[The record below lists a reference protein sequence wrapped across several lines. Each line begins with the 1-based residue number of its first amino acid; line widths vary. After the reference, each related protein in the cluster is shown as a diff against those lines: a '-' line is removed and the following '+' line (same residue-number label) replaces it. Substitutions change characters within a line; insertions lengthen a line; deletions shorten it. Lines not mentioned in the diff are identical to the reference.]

1 MLVSK
6 TPRIRHH
13 GKLEMVFEP
22 RRGYTRMPHVFQ
34 QPPLKAS
41 RELYQGDDPTA
52 TVYVM
57 ESSGGMVA
65 GDRNDIT
72 IELLPGSSARI
83 IQQSALKVYR
93 SHTGDTCVQTI
104 DVKLAEEA
112 RLEWMPEVIIPFAE
126 AKFQMETTIH
136 LANNATLLWG
146 EIIAPGREMR
156 GEVFDFT
163 SLKSKMKIYVEG
175 ELIAFDSLHFIP
187 ENMNFQEL
195 GMLEDALYVGSIWLV
210 SDKADR
216 LDLREIQEEL
226 NVGEGLRAGVT
237 RLAGNA
243 VHCRFLGVN
252 QWRLMQEMKR
262 VFSKLSALI

>member
-1 MLVSK
+1 MSK
-6 TPRIRHH
+6 VARRHH
-13 GKLEMVFEP
+13 NGKLKLVFEP

-41 RELYQGDDPTA
+41 RELYEGDNPMA

-65 GDRNDIT
+65 GDRNDIS
-72 IELLPGSSARI
+72 IKLLPGSKVRI

-93 SHTGDTCVQTI
+93 SHTGETCVQSI
-104 DVKLAEEA
+104 DAELEEDA
-112 RLEWMPEVIIPFAE
+112 RLEWMPEVIIPFAD
-126 AKFQMETTIH
+126 AKFKMETTIR
-136 LANNATLLWG
+136 LAKNATLLWG

-156 GEVFDFT
+156 GEVFDFS
-163 SLKSKMKIYVEG
+163 SLKSMLRIYVED

-187 ENMNFQEL
+187 ENMKLQDL

-210 SDKADR
+210 SKKADC
-216 LDLREIQEEL
+216 LDLRAIQEAL
-226 NVGEGLRAGVT
+226 NVGDGLRAGVT

-252 QWRLMQEMKR
+252 QWRLQQEMKR
-262 VFSKLSALI
+262 VYTELSALI